1 MKKINLRQMLQNFAT
16 RAKKLFPY
24 AKVPLNI
31 ALRTGKKV
39 LQLAGRVWYYLWSM
53 RKVLAVLL
61 LILLAYKLYY
71 EEREIK
77 QFNSAA
83 TQKNATNPE
92 YDLVTTK
99 ISVGEI
105 SDFVKTSGKIVPEQE
120 VKVIFLLQRT
130 LPIVKVNV
138 QYGDT
143 VEAGQ
148 ILLELDSST
157 INKELEVMK
166 KRVAILDKEVILK
179 KDTVTSNKTLLE
191 KGYIS
196 KIEYLDSETNY
207 NNKIFELEEANRR
220 VILLEDVLLKSKVLA
235 PIRGR
240 IDYVNEQVIE
250 NGIIGFNTWIYTVSS
265 SMDRLKLSLSVDGRA
280 ITKIKEGQD
289 VSFRIDTHPNQDLF
303 GTVIKIVEPIN
314 LNPHRDKAPV
324 FYEIIADVA
333 EAPLEL
339 RAGMSVDASIKI
351 QTKTDIKRVPRS
363 ALRFV
368 PPKIM
373 KIKDEPP
380 PNTTAPVIWI
390 VNKDGTISAITINTG
405 IRDNAFVEL
414 LTDDSSLSK
423 DGFYNL
429 TEKDDIVI
437 DVRVHQQQKKKS
449 RFSLPQ
455 PKRY

>member
-1 MKKINLRQMLQNFAT
+1 MKKINLRQMLENFAT

-196 KIEYLDSETNY
+196 K
-207 NNKIFELEEANRR
+207 
-220 VILLEDVLLKSKVLA
+220 
-235 PIRGR
+235 
-240 IDYVNEQVIE
+240 
-250 NGIIGFNTWIYTVSS
+250 
-265 SMDRLKLSLSVDGRA
+265 
-280 ITKIKEGQD
+280 
-289 VSFRIDTHPNQDLF
+289 
-303 GTVIKIVEPIN
+303 
-314 LNPHRDKAPV
+314 
-324 FYEIIADVA
+324 
-333 EAPLEL
+333 
-339 RAGMSVDASIKI
+339 
-351 QTKTDIKRVPRS
+351 
-363 ALRFV
+363 
-368 PPKIM
+368 
-373 KIKDEPP
+373 
-380 PNTTAPVIWI
+380 
-390 VNKDGTISAITINTG
+390 
-405 IRDNAFVEL
+405 NAFC
-414 LTDDSSLSK
+414 
-423 DGFYNL
+423 
-429 TEKDDIVI
+429 
-437 DVRVHQQQKKKS
+437 
-449 RFSLPQ
+449 
-455 PKRY
+455 

>member
-1 MKKINLRQMLQNFAT
+1 
-16 RAKKLFPY
+16 
-24 AKVPLNI
+24 
-31 ALRTGKKV
+31 
-39 LQLAGRVWYYLWSM
+39 M

-220 VILLEDVLLKSKVLA
+220 VILLEDGLLKSKVLA